1 MILPFHDLKMQKF
14 IQLASVVFHNITTC
28 YKKSVIKI
36 FIQNNKEYS
45 LTKFPSIQGA
55 ERLGEWDNSGKEGG
69 RMCGK
74 AELVMV
80 GSWLS

>member
-1 MILPFHDLKMQKF
+1 MTEICKKL

-45 LTKFPSIQGA
+45 LTKFPSIQDA
-55 ERLGEWDNSGKEGG
+55 ERLGEWDNPGKEGG
-69 RMCGK
+69 RVGGE
-74 AELVMV
+74 AELVTV
-80 GSWLS
+80 GR